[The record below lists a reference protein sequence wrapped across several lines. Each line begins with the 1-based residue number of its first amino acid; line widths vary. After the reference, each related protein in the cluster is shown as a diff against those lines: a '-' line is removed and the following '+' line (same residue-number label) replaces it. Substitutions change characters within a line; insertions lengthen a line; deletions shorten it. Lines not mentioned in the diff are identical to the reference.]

1 MEEISTHKIKESSSK
16 VRTLK
21 STTVTLKDLESLHF
35 SYYYETTVSEVKY
48 GHLLSSVIFTII
60 IIYFAVMETKTML
73 FMILNNLVVLL
84 FPSIS
89 IVLFDD
95 YSMKKKLDASDT
107 FRKISSHKKEINI
120 AYIWLLLIGLLI
132 NHLIVHLMVINN
144 TNYIL
149 NILATILIL
158 VLSPYMVRTSTKE
171 YLKPLVCFCLIM
183 LVLIGASSL
192 AVSEKTFCSVMIIIS
207 LVFCT
212 IITNFRVLY
221 YKDLF
226 SVHEKLFDLKNR
238 NAILTEISAEIT
250 EQTTETGILSP
261 SVIFKVIKSL
271 KSSVPLLMDHL
282 HDAENC
288 QNTTASVLSIVNNC
302 LQILGGDIKES
313 PVLEMALDRHQ
324 ESWVAG
330 ELKFSE
336 VSNTKLRKSRGSNF
350 SLNIGVSK
358 RRSSL
363 VSSVVPKKN
372 RISENFSETEV
383 IAGMTGHSIRSIKS
397 HAVSK
402 KSRQNSQTI
411 FKDNNSNSVKD
422 SQDSGFKKDKGH
434 KIALRTV
441 DKTFLSS
448 LEAMNLESLR
458 LKTSKRDPT
467 KWRDVSVDGSDDI
480 GGTPSPH
487 TLDNNNEVSNGE
499 VSNGTKETLS
509 LSSLLTGLDS
519 WNFDIFEFSQK
530 SSYKPLQILCQLI
543 FQRIDIYDG
552 FSMSPTSINKLQQ
565 WLLKVES
572 TYDTNLPCIY

>member
-1 MEEISTHKIKESSSK
+1 
-16 VRTLK
+16 
-21 STTVTLKDLESLHF
+21 
-35 SYYYETTVSEVKY
+35 
-48 GHLLSSVIFTII
+48 
-60 IIYFAVMETKTML
+60 
-73 FMILNNLVVLL
+73 
-84 FPSIS
+84 
-89 IVLFDD
+89 
-95 YSMKKKLDASDT
+95 
-107 FRKISSHKKEINI
+107 
-120 AYIWLLLIGLLI
+120 
-132 NHLIVHLMVINN
+132 
-144 TNYIL
+144 
-149 NILATILIL
+149 
-158 VLSPYMVRTSTKE
+158 
-171 YLKPLVCFCLIM
+171 
-183 LVLIGASSL
+183 
-192 AVSEKTFCSVMIIIS
+192 
-207 LVFCT
+207 
-212 IITNFRVLY
+212 
-221 YKDLF
+221 
-226 SVHEKLFDLKNR
+226 
-238 NAILTEISAEIT
+238 
-250 EQTTETGILSP
+250 
-261 SVIFKVIKSL
+261 
-271 KSSVPLLMDHL
+271 
-282 HDAENC
+282 
-288 QNTTASVLSIVNNC
+288 
-302 LQILGGDIKES
+302 
-313 PVLEMALDRHQ
+313 
-324 ESWVAG
+324 
-330 ELKFSE
+330 
-336 VSNTKLRKSRGSNF
+336 
-350 SLNIGVSK
+350 
-358 RRSSL
+358 
-363 VSSVVPKKN
+363 
-372 RISENFSETEV
+372 
-383 IAGMTGHSIRSIKS
+383 MTGHSIRSIKS